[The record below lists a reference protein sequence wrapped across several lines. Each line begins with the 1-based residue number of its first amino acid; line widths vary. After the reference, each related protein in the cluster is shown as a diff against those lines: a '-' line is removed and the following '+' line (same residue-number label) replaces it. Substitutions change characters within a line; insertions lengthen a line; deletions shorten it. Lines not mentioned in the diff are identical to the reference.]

1 MLLTRACWYDTSNQ
15 IYLESEWE
23 SMNKVKVCLDSCF
36 GICHMEHE
44 FDFTNSNVIAL
55 YARNGL
61 MKTSFAKIFKKVQD
75 GKADEIKDEIF
86 NLPGTLHIEC
96 DGSDIDPSSIFV
108 VKSFES
114 AYEADITPL
123 LIKQTVKEQLKAVL
137 KARDKLFKALEK
149 NSGLKVKKTLAGKV
163 IYELEPK
170 LIEDLRFDESS
181 FLVNVLSIRDMHP
194 AQDFSQIIY
203 NDLFDATVLKKILSS
218 EFQDK
223 IREFVA
229 SSEEIYASYEFL
241 EKGQLTLPKLK
252 DIRKSLEKDKFF
264 VRGNGVHLSGTAQ
277 ISDIHSLEQKIAE
290 IDEQIRAVPQ
300 FQAIEQMLSDAKG
313 TILKDIVETCPE
325 LIAWLTARRLP
336 ELKKEL
342 WYSYFF
348 VNADLVSDLCNKYEA
363 LSREI
368 DAVSL
373 DDTPWKR
380 ALEIY
385 KKRFDV
391 PFEMEITNLKGA
403 IIGESIPRVEFSFS
417 RDGQTVTLSRD
428 KLDELDTLSQGEKR
442 ALYLLNIIF
451 EIEEIKQNGQEKLL
465 IVDDIADSFD
475 YKNKY
480 AIIEYLYELAE
491 DNLFSMIIMSHN
503 FDFYRTVSS
512 RLGLRRDCRLFVDGS
527 DGNITLVPEYYQN
540 QPFEIWKEH
549 PIEKNIIALVPFV
562 RNLVEYGRDYHT
574 ADPNGPNT
582 DFNLLTMLLHEKE
595 QTHNMRF
602 SDLVSIYNTY
612 LGLVE
617 FDATVNL
624 QGRVVDTLYS
634 ICDVLTSADTNLE
647 NKIVLAMA
655 IRHKAEEFMKRE
667 IQAYEG
673 TITWRGARRTPE
685 SGSSI
690 RFLEA
695 ISSKKNQTRELLN
708 GYKQFGEES
717 KIKTLEEVN
726 IMTPENIHLNS
737 FMYEPI
743 LDMDVNELLSLYGA
757 IKRLAE
763 ENVEA

>member
-1 MLLTRACWYDTSNQ
+1 
-15 IYLESEWE
+15 
-23 SMNKVKVCLDSCF
+23 MNKINVRLDNCF
-36 GICHMEHE
+36 GIRHMEHE
-44 FDFTNSNVIAL
+44 FDFSNSNVIAM

-61 MKTSFAKIFKKVQD
+61 MKTSFAKTFKKVQD
-75 GKADEIKDEIF
+75 GKSDEIKDEIF
-86 NLPGTLHIEC
+86 NLRGTPHIEC
-96 DGSDIDPSSIFV
+96 DGSDIDPTSIFV
-108 VKSFES
+108 IKSFENS
-114 AYEADITPL
+114 YEADITPL
-123 LIKQTVKEQLKAVL
+123 LINQTVKEQLKTVL

-149 NSGLKVKKTLAGKV
+149 NSGLKIKKTSVGKV

-170 LIEDLRFDESS
+170 ILEDLRLDESS
-181 FLVNVLSIRDMHP
+181 FLVNILAIKDARP
-194 AQDFSQIIY
+194 EQDFSQITY

-223 IREFVA
+223 IKEFVA
-229 SSEEIYASYEFL
+229 RSEEIYASYGFL

-264 VRGNGVHLSGTAQ
+264 VRGNGILLSGAGQ

-290 IDEQIRAVPQ
+290 IDEQIKAVPQ

-325 LIAWLTARRLP
+325 LITWLTIDRLP
-336 ELKKEL
+336 KLKKEL
-342 WYSYFF
+342 WYSYFN
-348 VNADLVSDLCNKYEA
+348 VNADLVSDLCNKYET
-363 LSREI
+363 LSRAI

-403 IIGESIPRVEFSFS
+403 IIGESIPRVEFSFFK
-417 RDGQTVTLSRD
+417 DDQTVTLSRE

-451 EIEEIKQNGQEKLL
+451 EIEEIKQSGQEKLF
-465 IVDDIADSFD
+465 IIDDIADSFD

-480 AIIEYLYELAE
+480 AIVEYLYELAE

-512 RLGLRRDCRLFVDGS
+512 RLGLRRDCRLFIDGS
-527 DGNITLVPEYYQN
+527 DGNITLVQEYYQN
-540 QPFEIWKEH
+540 QPFEKWKEH
-549 PIEKNIIALVPFV
+549 PIEKNIIALVPFI

-582 DFNLLTMLLHEKE
+582 DYNLLTMLLHEKE

-602 SDLVSIYNTY
+602 SDLVEIYKAY
-612 LGLVE
+612 LGLE
-617 FDATVNL
+617 TFDETVNL
-624 QGRVVDTLYS
+624 QGRVIDSLYA
-634 ICDVLTSADTNLE
+634 ICDALTTADTNLE

-655 IRHKAEEFMKRE
+655 IRHKAEEFMKHE

-673 TITWRGARRTPE
+673 TITWRGARRAPE
-685 SGSSI
+685 TGSSI

-695 ISSKKNQTRELLN
+695 ISSKNNQTRELLN
-708 GYKQFGEES
+708 GYKQFGDES
-717 KIKTLEEVN
+717 KIKILEEVN

-743 LDMDVNELLSLYGA
+743 LDMDVNELLSLYSDAKELTERNPEG
-757 IKRLAE
+757 
-763 ENVEA
+763 